1 MAEKSIDA
9 TQRLAL
15 NEQELAAA
23 LGISVSFLQH
33 DRLGRRL
40 IPYYRLAGR
49 VLYDRSRVLQ
59 ALSLMEEGGA
69 PAKRRKAVEA

>member
-1 MAEKSIDA
+1 MAEKS
-9 TQRLAL
+9 TGTPRLAL

-33 DRLGRRL
+33 DRLKRRL

-49 VLYDRSRVLQ
+49 VLYDRGRVMA
-59 ALSLMEEGGA
+59 ALAMMEEGGA
-69 PAKRRKAVEA
+69 PAKRRKAVAA